1 MRPRLS
7 PRLILIFITCAGLF
21 LVAGFILATRR
32 EQDLVSITPAG
43 SFLLTA
49 LSFANLLLMTVLLF
63 ILFRELVKGFLEWRR
78 QREGARFRTRLLT
91 AFVLLGLL
99 PSLLLFVG
107 ATTLIESTVD
117 RWFRSPVNS
126 VASSS
131 QLLVDQALDV
141 TREQTFRKARAMA
154 WQLAQVSPE
163 MRPSLAAHLWKAGD
177 MDSLYLVTSD
187 KRVVLKLPDTLA
199 DPTAYKVNKVFQMG
213 GLRGWMDLTP
223 QPTVVS
229 GVSIDQGMGVM
240 VGSFLS
246 RSLFDQ
252 ARFISDTNKQYLQ
265 IRSQRQAL
273 KISMISSFLALTL
286 LVTFVAVWVGSRL
299 SREISVPL
307 QLLLEGT
314 QELLRGHL
322 AHRIVYDARDEIG
335 MVTESFNRMARDL
348 ETSKSDLELSNAELR
363 LTTEAAERRRRYI
376 ETLLETL
383 NIGVLSTEADGEI
396 RTLNPKAREIL
407 GMTEEEPAGSA
418 PSRPEWVPIGA
429 LLETLHQR
437 PVVNREV
444 TLQTGRDQRILSI
457 SAAPLMDRS
466 GEVYGNLVIIE
477 DISDLSRAQRVAAW
491 QEAAQRMAH
500 EVKNPLTP
508 IRLSAQR
515 MRKKAAEDAPD
526 LQKAVLDGTA
536 AIEGEVQAMM
546 TMVSAFS
553 RFARLPEVQLQPGSL
568 PDLIRGVVASYQA
581 ASGAVTFRVDVPNQ
595 FPHVRMD
602 AEQMGRVLRNLFE
615 NSLHAMKMSGT
626 LTIKLREERGQA
638 RIAIWD
644 TGPGVPADARSRL
657 FLPYFSTK
665 RKGSGLGLAIVA
677 RIVEEHGG
685 AIRIDE
691 EYTEGAGFIITLPLE
706 GKGWMA
712 APADQGRAGRP
723 R

>member
-32 EQDLVSITPAG
+32 EQDLASITPAG
-43 SFLLTA
+43 GFLLTA

-141 TREQTFRKARAMA
+141 ARDQTFRKARAMA

-177 MDSLYLVTSD
+177 MDSLYLVTPD
-187 KRVVLKLPDTLA
+187 KRVILKRPETLA
-199 DPTAYKVNKVFQMG
+199 DPTAYKVNKVFQIG

-229 GVSIDQGMGVM
+229 GVSIDQEMGVM

-314 QELLRGHL
+314 QELSRGHL

-363 LTTEAAERRRRYI
+363 LTTEAAELRRRYI

-407 GMTEEEPAGSA
+407 GMAEEEAAGSA

-457 SAAPLMDRS
+457 SAAPLRDRS

-526 LQKAVLDGTA
+526 LQRAVLDGTA

-553 RFARLPEVQLQPGSL
+553 RFARLPEVQLRPGSL

-581 ASGAVTFRVDVPNQ
+581 ASGAVTFRLDVPNH
-595 FPHVRMD
+595 FPPVRMD
-602 AEQMGRVLRNLFE
+602 TEQMGRVLRNLFE

-644 TGPGVPADARSRL
+644 TGPGVPAEARSRL

-685 AIRIDE
+685 AIHIDE
-691 EYTEGAGFIITLPLE
+691 GYTEGAGFIITLPLE
-706 GKGWMA
+706 GQGWMA
-712 APADQGRAGRP
+712 AQAERGGTGRP